1 MHKTA
6 CILLLAV
13 TLLAIAL
20 LAGCRMDT
28 VTLYFPEGDTG
39 TLAAEERAITDTED
53 YERAAILALM
63 EGPRTEGL
71 VAPIPA
77 GTQLLD
83 FKIDGKVAVIDF
95 SEEIRTNHPGGS
107 MGEMLTI
114 YAIAD
119 TMGGLPTVER
129 VKILVEGQEIETLL
143 GHMDASG
150 EIDPN
155 WDIVKE

>member
-13 TLLAIAL
+13 TLLA
-20 LAGCRMDT
+20 GCRRDT

-39 TLAAEERAITDTED
+39 TLTAEERALPDTED
-53 YERAAILALM
+53 YERAVILALM

-83 FKIDGKVAVIDF
+83 FEMDGKVAVIDF

-150 EIDPN
+150 EIGPN